1 MNNNDQDL
9 HWKLCKDYFSIVT
22 SISKTEISLEELCAY
37 SKVSYKKAT
46 EIIPKNNFDYNYYFL
61 KILVA
66 RIDFEALDQLKNDIA
81 GDTISTVYDKIL
93 EGITIRFEKYLPYKQ
108 ALKLLSSSFNLKTK
122 YFLKLFEANNSYML
136 NLLELVEERQIC
148 SFKIIKSITLNIIF
162 ARTMDIFLKEEK
174 NELNSTLR
182 NLDKYLSDVE
192 DMGVMLGIIQNKL

>member
-22 SISKTEISLEELCAY
+22 STSKTNVSLEELCVY

-46 EIIPKNNFDYNYYFL
+46 EIIPKNNFDYDYYFL

-81 GDTISTVYDKIL
+81 DDTISTVYDKIL

-108 ALKLLSSSFNLKTK
+108 ALKLLSSSFNLKSK

-136 NLLELVEERQIC
+136 NLLELVEERQHC
-148 SFKIIKSITLNIIF
+148 SFKLIKSITLNF
-162 ARTMDIFLKEEK
+162 VFVKTMHIFLKEEK

-182 NLDKYLSDVE
+182 YLDKYLSDVE

>member
-9 HWKLCKDYFSIVT
+9 HWKLCKDYFSIIT
-22 SISKTEISLEELCAY
+22 STSKTEVSLEELCAY
-37 SKVSYKKAT
+37 SKLSFNKAT
-46 EIIPKNNFDYNYYFL
+46 EIIPKNNFDYDYYFL

-81 GDTISTVYDKIL
+81 DDTISTVYDKIL
-93 EGITIRFEKYLPYKQ
+93 EGITIRFEKYLPYKK
-108 ALKLLSSSFNLKTK
+108 ALRLLSSSFELKTK

-148 SFKIIKSITLNIIF
+148 SFKIIKSITLNIVF

>member
-22 SISKTEISLEELCAY
+22 STSKTEISLEELFAY

-46 EIIPKNNFDYNYYFL
+46 EIIPKNNFDFNYYFL

-66 RIDFEALDQLKNDIA
+66 RVDLEALDQLKNDIA
-81 GDTISTVYDKIL
+81 DDTISTVYDKIL

-108 ALKLLSSSFNLKTK
+108 ALKILSSSFNLRTK
-122 YFLKLFEANNSYML
+122 YFLKLFEVNNSYML
-136 NLLELVEERQIC
+136 NLLELVEERQVC
-148 SFKIIKSITLNIIF
+148 SSKIIKSITLNIIF
-162 ARTMDIFLKEEK
+162 VRAMDIFLKEEN

-182 NLDKYLSDVE
+182 NLDKYLTDVE
-192 DMGVMLGIIQNKL
+192 DIGVMLGIIQNKL

>member
-22 SISKTEISLEELCAY
+22 STSKTEISLEELCAH

-66 RIDFEALDQLKNDIA
+66 RIDLEALEQLKNDIA
-81 GDTISTVYDKIL
+81 DDTISTVYDKIL

-108 ALKLLSSSFNLKTK
+108 ALKLLSSSFNLKSK

>member
-22 SISKTEISLEELCAY
+22 STSKTEISLEELCAY

-46 EIIPKNNFDYNYYFL
+46 EIIPKNNFDYDYYFL
-61 KILVA
+61 KILVS

-81 GDTISTVYDKIL
+81 DDTISTVYDKIL

-108 ALKLLSSSFNLKTK
+108 ALKLLSSSLNLKSK
-122 YFLKLFEANNSYML
+122 YFLKLFETNNSYML
-136 NLLELVEERQIC
+136 NLLELVEERQVC

-162 ARTMDIFLKEEK
+162 TRTMDIFLKEEK

>member
-22 SISKTEISLEELCAY
+22 STSKTEISLEELCAY

-81 GDTISTVYDKIL
+81 DDTISTVYDKIL

-108 ALKLLSSSFNLKTK
+108 ALKLLSSSFNLKSK

>member
-1 MNNNDQDL
+1 MKNDDQNL
-9 HWKLCKDYFSIVT
+9 QWKLCKDYFSIVT
-22 SISKTEISLEELCAY
+22 STSKTEISLEELCAY

-46 EIIPKNNFDYNYYFL
+46 EIIPKNNFDFNYYFL

-66 RIDFEALDQLKNDIA
+66 RVDLEALDQLKNDIA
-81 GDTISTVYDKIL
+81 DDTISTVYEKIL

-162 ARTMDIFLKEEK
+162 ARAMDMFLKEEK

-182 NLDKYLSDVE
+182 YLDKYLSDVE
-192 DMGVMLGIIQNKL
+192 GIGFMLGIIKNKL

>member
-1 MNNNDQDL
+1 MNNKDQNL
-9 HWKLCKDYFSIVT
+9 QWKLCKDYFAMVT
-22 SISKTEISLEELCAY
+22 STTNTKLSLEELCAY
-37 SKVSYKKAT
+37 SKISYKRAV
-46 EIIPKNNFDYNYYFL
+46 EIIPKNHLDYNYFFL

-66 RIDFEALDQLKNDIA
+66 RIDLEALDQLKNDISD
-81 GDTISTVYDKIL
+81 DTISTVHDKIL

-148 SFKIIKSITLNIIF
+148 SSKIIKSITLNIIF
-162 ARTMDIFLKEEK
+162 VRAMDIFLKEEK

-182 NLDKYLSDVE
+182 YLDKYLSDVE

>member
-22 SISKTEISLEELCAY
+22 STSKTEISLEELCAY

-66 RIDFEALDQLKNDIA
+66 RIDLEALEQLKNDIA
-81 GDTISTVYDKIL
+81 DDTISTVYDKIL

-108 ALKLLSSSFNLKTK
+108 ALKLLSSSFNLKSK

-162 ARTMDIFLKEEK
+162 VRTMDIFLKEEK

-192 DMGVMLGIIQNKL
+192 DMGVMLGIIENKL

>member
-22 SISKTEISLEELCAY
+22 STSKTEISLEELCAY

-66 RIDFEALDQLKNDIA
+66 RIDLEALEQLKNDIA
-81 GDTISTVYDKIL
+81 DDTISTVYDKIL

-108 ALKLLSSSFNLKTK
+108 ALKLLSSSFNLKSK

>member
-1 MNNNDQDL
+1 MNNNEQNL
-9 HWKLCKDYFSIVT
+9 QWKLCKDYFSIVT
-22 SISKTEISLEELCAY
+22 STSNTKVSLEELCTY
-37 SKVSYKKAT
+37 SKISYKKAI
-46 EIIPKNNFDYNYYFL
+46 EIIPKNYLDYNYFFL

-66 RIDFEALDQLKNDIA
+66 KIDLEALDQLKNDISD
-81 GDTISTVYDKIL
+81 DTISTVYDKIL
-93 EGITIRFEKYLPYKQ
+93 EGITIRFEKCLPYKQ

-162 ARTMDIFLKEEK
+162 VRAMDIFLKEEK

-182 NLDKYLSDVE
+182 YLDKYLSDVE

>member
-1 MNNNDQDL
+1 MNNNDQNL
-9 HWKLCKDYFSIVT
+9 QWKLCKDYFSIVT
-22 SISKTEISLEELCAY
+22 STSKTKVSLEELCAY

-61 KILVA
+61 KTLVA

-81 GDTISTVYDKIL
+81 DDTISTVYDKIL

-108 ALKLLSSSFNLKTK
+108 ALKLLSSSFNFKSK

>member
-1 MNNNDQDL
+1 MNNNDQNL
-9 HWKLCKDYFSIVT
+9 QWKLCKDYFSIVT
-22 SISKTEISLEELCAY
+22 SASKTKVSLEELFAY
-37 SKVSYKKAT
+37 SDVSYKKAT
-46 EIIPKNNFDYNYYFL
+46 EVIPKNNFDYNYYFL
-61 KILVA
+61 KILVSI
-66 RIDFEALDQLKNDIA
+66 IDLEALDQLKNDIA
-81 GDTISTVYDKIL
+81 DDTISTVYEKIL
-93 EGITIRFEKYLPYKQ
+93 EGITIRFEKYLPYKK
-108 ALKLLSSSFNLKTK
+108 ALRLLSSSFELKTK

-162 ARTMDIFLKEEK
+162 ARAMDMFLKEEK

>member
-1 MNNNDQDL
+1 
-9 HWKLCKDYFSIVT
+9 
-22 SISKTEISLEELCAY
+22 
-37 SKVSYKKAT
+37 
-46 EIIPKNNFDYNYYFL
+46 
-61 KILVA
+61 
-66 RIDFEALDQLKNDIA
+66 
-81 GDTISTVYDKIL
+81 
-93 EGITIRFEKYLPYKQ
+93 
-108 ALKLLSSSFNLKTK
+108 
-122 YFLKLFEANNSYML
+122 ML

>member
-22 SISKTEISLEELCAY
+22 STSKTEISLEELCAY

-81 GDTISTVYDKIL
+81 DDTISTVYDKIL
-93 EGITIRFEKYLPYKQ
+93 EGITIRFEKYLPYKE
-108 ALKLLSSSFNLKTK
+108 ALRLLSSSFNLKTK

-162 ARTMDIFLKEEK
+162 ARAMDMFLKEEK

-182 NLDKYLSDVE
+182 YLDKYLSDVE
-192 DMGVMLGIIQNKL
+192 DIGFMLGIIKNKL